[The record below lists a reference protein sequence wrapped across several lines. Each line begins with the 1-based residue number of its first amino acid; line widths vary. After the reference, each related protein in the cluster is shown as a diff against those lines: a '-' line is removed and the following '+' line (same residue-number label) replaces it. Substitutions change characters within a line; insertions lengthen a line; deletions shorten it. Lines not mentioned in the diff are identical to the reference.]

1 MGKVLHASYS
11 GYFPSCLQVSNEF
24 AIFTLEEAMEIY
36 WQVRAWTI
44 AGTYTNQFGESS
56 SFSQTFTSTLADESR
71 LVCLP
76 RDYFPFFETDFSPS
90 TDDIFFRRSSQFYIN
105 SSKSLYGLDIAFQ
118 LIPSGI
124 ARAIGTLGVNEPSTD
139 VGVLSVLGKSIP
151 FYAEAGDGDEFPTSA
166 NGTMTPIVY
175 WAYAD

>member
-1 MGKVLHASYS
+1 
-11 GYFPSCLQVSNEF
+11 
-24 AIFTLEEAMEIY
+24 MEIY